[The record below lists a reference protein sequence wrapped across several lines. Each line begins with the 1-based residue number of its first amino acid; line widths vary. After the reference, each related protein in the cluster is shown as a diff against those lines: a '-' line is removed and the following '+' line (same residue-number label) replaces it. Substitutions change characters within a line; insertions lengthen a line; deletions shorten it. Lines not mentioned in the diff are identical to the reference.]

1 MDVLGIYT
9 CTQEKRIKVQR
20 QLQPQPVTSAVD
32 DSEPSTSST
41 LFALAA
47 AARELETIEAHA
59 LDAAQY
65 VVDYA
70 FECGIDVDF
79 RRLVA
84 VHYGFGTKGL

>member
-1 MDVLGIYT
+1 MDVLAIYT

-20 QLQPQPVTSAVD
+20 QFQPVTSAVD
-32 DSEPSTSST
+32 EETSASST
-41 LFALAA
+41 LLALAA